1 MVKVLQGTTDT
12 NNVCGWGLTG
22 AMTTESTDRT
32 LIVLSSVPLRKLS
45 SVNQSS
51 MGCRT
56 PNLPHVCWDFELSLA
71 VVLMVLAGILILA
84 LLYCVLLLRHRLRA
98 AQAGNALEY
107 FGFYHMARYD
117 LKELNLPV
125 VTPSLPSPPP
135 PVPPPPLLHVTP
147 PPPSMF
153 YMSGPIIHTTPP
165 SPHPSAVS
173 CGASSD
179 TEVYSRI
186 GVLRPSRP
194 ASVSQ
199 TQVILFE
206 HSALWWTDGL
216 SSTSTA
222 VFISTV

>member
-1 MVKVLQGTTDT
+1 MS
-12 NNVCGWGLTG
+12 GLTG

-32 LIVLSSVPLRKLS
+32 LIVLSSVPLRKIS

-56 PNLPHVCWDFELSLA
+56 SNLPHVCWNFELSLA
-71 VVLMVLAGILILA
+71 VVLMVLAVILILA
-84 LLYCVLLLRHRLRA
+84 LLYCVLLLRHRLHV

-117 LKELNLPV
+117 LKEPNLPV

-147 PPPSMF
+147 HPPPML
-153 YMSGPIIHTTPP
+153 YMSAPIIHTTPP
-165 SPHPSAVS
+165 SPHPSCEA
-173 CGASSD
+173 GSD
-179 TEVYSRI
+179 AEVYSRI

-206 HSALWWTDGL
+206 HSAL
-216 SSTSTA
+216 
-222 VFISTV
+222 